1 MRKWI
6 AWFTIFCFVMTQ
18 TSAVAGPHE
27 EGVAAGQ
34 AANPVARGSVTT
46 PNATAVVPGYTTA
59 PPESAYYRQPNMR
72 PRAMRGSPCA
82 RRCPTIPCARRSAAH
97 CRRRTRRGPQS

>member
-6 AWFTIFCFVMTQ
+6 AWFTIFCFVTTQ
-18 TSAVAGPHE
+18 TSAIAGPHE

-59 PPESAYYRQPNMR
+59 PPESAYYRQPNMAAQGNAR
-72 PRAMRGSPCA
+72 LALCATLPNDPVCQAQRGALS
-82 RRCPTIPCARRSAAH
+82 
-97 CRRRTRRGPQS
+97 